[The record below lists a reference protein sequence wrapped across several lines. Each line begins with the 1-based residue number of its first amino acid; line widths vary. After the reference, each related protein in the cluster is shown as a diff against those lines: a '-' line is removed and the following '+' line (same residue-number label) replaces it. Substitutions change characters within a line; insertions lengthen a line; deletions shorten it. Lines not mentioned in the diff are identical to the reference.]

1 MLNIAINNNQ
11 TAQLIEDIVLDHSLL
26 DGLDSD
32 VVRDVINYSA
42 FNDDYRVLDILANSY
57 TGIYDYDEKKPE
69 WLESSFED
77 AQWVVKFKSK
87 PRTIYWDS
95 VYLDDGKNLTDKA
108 HKKLLNAFKY
118 WILAVGN
125 PFENG
130 GQLVKNATASGA
142 FNRVILFINAI
153 LLNSKALKLAKYQL
167 QNVDEDFWRNTLMKI
182 AKNGINGVY
191 EFDKRAEEFL
201 NQVSDEISNDEVQQ
215 FQDSYPHI
223 LETVHKDDA
232 RLYLKHRQK
241 ACTWLSKQGFYKTSH
256 RSYIFSG
263 NTTKLIALLFEG
275 KALYHGVLGLRSYP
289 ELHLKEAV
297 QTTEYRAVE
306 NKDTSSGLSD
316 GAISHHIS
324 SLSLIYTNLE
334 RKDAAQPPLA
344 TQKLNSRS
352 IGLLVDIKKSGR
364 TRTLPPK
371 FVFNLIKQCFEF
383 AMEHLP
389 EGTHT
394 VNLLDETLTQ
404 LSEGKDKSIV
414 ANSNRLRPIV
424 GTKAFDEARHRNMAS
439 KERGY
444 WFQAG
449 GVNCLSSD
457 YQEKGVKQ
465 IERFTLSDESR
476 YGKIRNNESLFD
488 LFSVLQGAIQ
498 ILVGAIM
505 ARRQDELVNLK
516 SHENLSPNIDPF
528 SEKGSQSEY
537 NLVFKVKKSGDSE
550 KNATIER
557 PIPLS
562 IARLIWR
569 LEQFN
574 IKAMDLKLDHKK
586 LSLFNVLDSQSC
598 HLSPIAV
605 DTFNGYL
612 DAACDF
618 FETDLVQYPDREH
631 RRNYVRQHQFR
642 RFFAMAFFWSKG
654 FDGMDSLRWML
665 AHTDMEHL
673 YRYIS
678 ESETGEVLNGAKASV
693 IVRGIVDPESD
704 IADLD
709 GIEELREII
718 AERLTGYAS
727 TPITILTLGEAAED
741 YDDESYSTVP
751 TISQIQKEQ
760 DVESEV
766 LTLLDEG
773 LITLEPDFFT
783 VKGVDGEEVKD
794 FNLLLKIKDLD

>member
-1 MLNIAINNNQ
+1 MLNVAINNNQ

-42 FNDDYRVLDILANSY
+42 FNDDYRVLDILANSH

-108 HKKLLNAFKY
+108 HKNLLNAFKY
-118 WILAVGN
+118 WVVAVDN

-130 GQLVKNATASGA
+130 GKVVKKTTACRS
-142 FNRVILFINAI
+142 FNQVICLINAI
-153 LLNSKALKLAKYQL
+153 LLHSKTLKLAEYQL
-167 QNVDEDFWRNTLMKI
+167 QNVNEDFWRNILMKLAENRI
-182 AKNGINGVY
+182 DGVY
-191 EFDKRAEEFL
+191 DFDKRAEVLL
-201 NQVSDEISNDEVQQ
+201 NQVSDEILDDEVQQ
-215 FQDSYPHI
+215 FQDSYPYI
-223 LETVHKDDA
+223 LETTHYDDT
-232 RLYLKHRQK
+232 RLSLKHRQK
-241 ACTWLSKQGFYKTSH
+241 ACAWLFKQGFYKTTA
-256 RSYIFSG
+256 RGYIYGG
-263 NTTKLIALLFEG
+263 NTARLIALLFEG
-275 KALYHGVLGLRSYP
+275 KALYHDIIGLRSYP
-289 ELHLKEAV
+289 ELHIKGTA
-297 QTTEYRAVE
+297 QITEYRAVE
-306 NKDTSSGLSD
+306 NADTSSGMSVV
-316 GAISHHIS
+316 GISAYIS
-324 SLSLIYTNLE
+324 SLNLIYTNLE
-334 RKDAAQPPLA
+334 RKDAAQPPLIS
-344 TQKLNSRS
+344 QKLNSRS
-352 IGLLVDIKKSGR
+352 VGLLVDIKKSGR

-389 EGTHT
+389 EGTST

-404 LSEGKDKSIV
+404 LSKGKDKSIV

-476 YGKIRNNESLFD
+476 YGRIRNNESLFD

-557 PIPLS
+557 SIPLS

-574 IKAMDLKLDHKK
+574 IKAMDLKLDHKN
-586 LSLFNVLDSQSC
+586 LFLFNILDSQSC

-618 FETDLVQYPDREH
+618 FETDLIQYPDGEY

-642 RFFAMAFFWSKG
+642 RFFAMTFFWSKG

-693 IVRGIVDPESD
+693 IVRGIVDSESD

-718 AERLTGYAS
+718 AERLTGDAS

-760 DVESEV
+760 DIESEV

-783 VKGVDGEEVKD
+783 VKDVDGEEVKD